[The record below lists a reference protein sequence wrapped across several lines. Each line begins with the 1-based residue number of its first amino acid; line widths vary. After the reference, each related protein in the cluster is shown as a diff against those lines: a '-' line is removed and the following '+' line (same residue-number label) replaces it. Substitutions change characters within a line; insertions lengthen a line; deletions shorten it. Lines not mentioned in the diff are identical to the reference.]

1 MAFADRLST
10 VCRTASGAAAQL
22 EKPRTHTI
30 YDGGAALSLS
40 ALPVGALSQRPR
52 MPQTAHLYGLTAVV
66 VQVALNEMV

>member
-1 MAFADRLST
+1 M
-10 VCRTASGAAAQL
+10 TAARRS
-22 EKPRTHTI
+22 P
-30 YDGGAALSLS
+30 S